1 MSYAQSP
8 VKMTTEEFLAP
19 PEDGIER
26 DLINGEL
33 REWSTPTCETLL
45 FIGLATKLN

>member
-8 VKMTTEEFLAP
+8 VNMTTEEFLALP
-19 PEDGIER
+19 DDGVQR

-45 FIGLATKLN
+45 FIELATKLN